1 VKQENRR
8 RSVILVGVW
17 VAVIFTV
24 GMLLMSGVLSLIF
37 DPDDESKDN
46 GLTAALH
53 FAPVATRAL

>member
-1 VKQENRR
+1 MKQEDRR

-37 DPDDESKDN
+37 DRDDESIDN
-46 GLTAALH
+46 GLTTALH
-53 FAPVATRAL
+53 FAPVSTRAL